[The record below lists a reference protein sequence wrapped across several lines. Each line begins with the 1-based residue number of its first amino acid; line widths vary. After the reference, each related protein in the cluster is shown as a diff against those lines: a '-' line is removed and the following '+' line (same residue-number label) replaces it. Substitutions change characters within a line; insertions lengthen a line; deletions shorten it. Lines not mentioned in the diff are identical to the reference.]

1 MPGKSWPWANMRVDP
16 AISLT
21 QSLTDAVCVAE
32 RNSPASDSVMFS
44 GAGFS
49 LPGTAEEVLLLRIT
63 MVTWL
68 SMYTSFMN
76 CTRWK
81 FEFRLGSPTIAGF
94 QGKLTLPFSSGSKPG
109 LKELT
114 LPSAMSRRALPGPVR
129 LERLVL
135 ADLEEFGAMRLVH
148 GDEGGSD
155 PAGAGQELPPAHA
168 QLLGDA
174 IGVLLDA
181 VLDLLLLLGLRIRQ
195 VLAVRDHLCRNRRMQ
210 VVGFICRL
218 QALQL
223 LLGEPGIL
231 FPGTRDSL
239 WHGRPSRETRLR

>member
-49 LPGTAEEVLLLRIT
+49 LPGTAEEVLLLRIP

-81 FEFRLGSPTIAGF
+81 FEFRLGSPTIAGA
-94 QGKLTLPFSSGSKPG
+94 GPARTDGVKLVVQDEQIGRRRVLRVRSG
-109 LKELT
+109 
-114 LPSAMSRRALPGPVR
+114 
-129 LERLVL
+129 LEHLVL